1 MIGTRRGA
9 ANVERHGDLVCLSK
23 ITMEGPSNQAG
34 AAAEARQKS
43 TRDCHE
49 CDSYRGI
56 PARGNMK

>member
-1 MIGTRRGA
+1 MS
-9 ANVERHGDLVCLSK
+9 NVMVILYALSK

-43 TRDCHE
+43 TRACHE

-56 PARGNMK
+56 PSRGNMK